1 MAYSGLQAALM
12 IARTRKLLSLL
23 VMINACS
30 SEPLQSG
37 EGGAGASGS
46 AGAGSTGAPPPGN
59 FPELSYAAYPDGP
72 YGYGVGATIANL
84 SFMGWRDPVKSNY
97 DVNQFDNVSLAEFY
111 NPSGAQDKPRL
122 LLINAS
128 AVWCVVC
135 RAEYSQ
141 LRRDKTYDTFKPK
154 GVEVLGVL
162 FEDNDHNPAR
172 PSDLQQWGGD
182 KGFNVKFP
190 LVLDPGF
197 KISKYFTSD
206 ATPMNLLIDTT
217 SMRIINIT
225 MGYDP
230 TNPDDYWDK
239 IAIELAK

>member
-1 MAYSGLQAALM
+1 M
-12 IARTRKLLSLL
+12 IARTLKLLSLL

-37 EGGAGASGS
+37 EGGGGASGS
-46 AGAGSTGAPPPGN
+46 AGAPSSAGSTGSPPPGN
-59 FPELSYAAYPDGP
+59 FPELSYAAYPAGP

-97 DVNQFDNVSLAEFY
+97 DVNQFDSVSLAEFY
-111 NPSGAQDKPRL
+111 NPNGAVDKPRL
-122 LLINAS
+122 LLVNAS

-135 RAEYSQ
+135 RAEYAQ
-141 LRRDKTYDTFKPK
+141 LHGDKTYERFEPQ

-162 FEDNDHNPAR
+162 FEDNDGNPAK
-172 PSDLQQWGGD
+172 PLDLQQWGSYKD
-182 KGFNVKFP
+182 FNVKFP

-197 KISKYFTSD
+197 KLSKYFTSD
-206 ATPMNLLIDTT
+206 ATPMNMLIDTT

-230 TNPDDYWDK
+230 TNPEDYWDK
-239 IAIELAK
+239 IAAELAK